1 MFSRTIRVIVG
12 FRLSVDEVVVPEVVM
27 VVTVVCLAL
36 DMPSANFPASVN
48 ANVLEGS
55 ETKPVASKVPES
67 SGNNVIPC
75 AANSL
80 TASPVK

>member
-1 MFSRTIRVIVG
+1 MVG
-12 FRLSVDEVVVPEVVM
+12 FRLSVDEAVVVPDVVM
-27 VVTVVCLAL
+27 VVTVVCLAF

-55 ETKPVASKVPES
+55 DTRPVASKVPES

-75 AANSL
+75 AANNL
-80 TASPVK
+80 TASSRI